1 MVSAILGQVSGQL
14 DKRFILNAFFPTLV
28 FGLALGAAVAAGA
41 GGIAAAVDLWEGED
55 SLTKVLLVIGAV
67 SLVLVGANLLSN
79 GMQRVIELFEG
90 YVGIPKRFADWA
102 RAHQL
107 RRAAK
112 LQAKVDAGDQVAA
125 DAFQRSFPVYPRELR
140 REHVAPTRLG
150 NVLRSAET
158 YPKDRYGVDS
168 VRIWPRLYHLL
179 PEAMTAAI
187 NEARSSMEFL
197 LGIAFLAALY
207 ALLATSYL
215 IASSAG
221 LPWIACAL
229 VVPSLIS
236 VFAYLGALAPAGVYG
251 EHIRAAFDLH
261 RHDFLK
267 AAGVPVPMTLAEE
280 KRAWEMLTPL
290 LERGREFQA
299 WRYVWPASK

>member
-14 DKRFILNAFFPTLV
+14 EKRFILNAFFPTLV

-41 GGIAAAVDLWEGED
+41 GGISAAVDLWEGQD

-90 YVGIPKRFADWA
+90 YVGVPKWLADWA

-112 LQAKVDAGDQVAA
+112 LQAKVDGGDEVAA

-179 PEAMTAAI
+179 PEAMTDAI

-207 ALLATSYL
+207 ALLASAYL

-221 LPWIACAL
+221 LLWIAFAL

-236 VFAYLGALAPAGVYG
+236 ALAYLGSLAPAGVYG

-261 RHDFLK
+261 RHHFLK

-290 LERGREFQA
+290 LERGREFKD
-299 WRYVWPASK
+299 WRYVWPAS